1 MEELDELE
9 KTKKLTAKQEEFCRQ
24 YILTLNQTSA
34 YQNAYGVERET
45 ARKLAPRL
53 MSNDVVRSRIKE
65 MKLEIQEK
73 YEIKVEDLIARAM
86 EIYNLGIVGQ
96 PQVKLDIKG
105 KPVKTGNTE
114 RDLKAANEALKNI
127 GLWSGLNTEK
137 IKAEIEA
144 TADVN
149 VMTAKDV
156 AKAIMDITPETKKIE
171 DDIDA

>member
-9 KTKKLTAKQEEFCRQ
+9 KTRKLTAKQEEFCRQ

-34 YQNAYGVERET
+34 YQNAYGVERDT

-53 MSNDVVRSRIKE
+53 MSNDVVRLRIKE

-86 EIYNLGIVGQ
+86 EIYNLGVVGQ

-127 GLWSGLNTEK
+127 GVWAGLNIQEV
-137 IKAEIEA
+137 KASVQA
-144 TADVN
+144 QVDADVN
-149 VMTAKDV
+149 VMTAKDI
-156 AKAIMDITPETKKIE
+156 AKELMEK
-171 DDIDA
+171 